1 MWRQIPKVA
10 NGLTLQGGLELLLGL
25 VLLIGGA
32 DSDATPPESL
42 YQRTISGVGPP
53 LLLVGGSLKAY
64 AASRNRRFVGH
75 RLGLAALWSSL
86 PTATVWFCA
95 PTGLTLLAYGT
106 VVYCNARSREA
117 FALGESGKTPDEV
130 QARLGARPEGGNT
143 A

>member
-1 MWRQIPKVA
+1 MWRHIPKVA

-32 DSDATPPESL
+32 DSDAKPPESL
-42 YQRTISGVGPP
+42 YERALLGVSPP

-75 RLGLAALWSSL
+75 RLGLVALWSSL
-86 PTATVWFCA
+86 PTAAVWFCA
-95 PTGLTLLAYGT
+95 PTGLSLLVYGT
-106 VVYCNARSREA
+106 VVYRETSSREA

-130 QARLGARPEGGNT
+130 RDLLGARRESDESV
-143 A
+143 